1 MTIEDIK
8 RAVTSEWLKLI
19 LLLVAVIGGWY
30 RFDFRI
36 SAMEK
41 LAAEHDQQFQKLSPV
56 IDKLDKTLDRIDQ
69 TMRDFPLHRHV
80 DDEGVLYP
88 GDAVIRDG
96 RGSGKR

>member
-1 MTIEDIK
+1 MNFDDIK

-19 LLLVAVIGGWY
+19 LLLIAVIGGWY
-30 RFDFRI
+30 RFDYRI

-41 LAAEHDQQFQKLSPV
+41 LTAQHDQQFGTLGPV

-80 DDEGVLYP
+80 NDEDVIYP
-88 GDAVIRDG
+88 GDTAIRTG
-96 RGSGKR
+96 RGNGKR